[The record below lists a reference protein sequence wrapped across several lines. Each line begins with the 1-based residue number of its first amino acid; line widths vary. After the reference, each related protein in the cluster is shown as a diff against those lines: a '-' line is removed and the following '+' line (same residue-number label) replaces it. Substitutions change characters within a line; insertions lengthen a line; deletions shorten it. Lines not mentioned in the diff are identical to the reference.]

1 MASRFQSSHSSFLFL
16 LLLLSSSLPHSLAS
30 SKKPPAAARK
40 GDIPFI
46 KCQVCEK
53 ISHQIIHQVKKKE
66 SQISPK
72 KVSELQIIE
81 IAENICNLK
90 KEESDWILQIDL
102 VEKGDKLEL
111 IEQGVEGLCNS
122 ECKTIERACQEFPTQ
137 YLEHWTIIV
146 LRGQFQ
152 ISVRPLLYAWYI
164 RNSLVWEIASRWTAT
179 LAQFTSKKL
188 YWMYAF
194 LVRIASCRIAY
205 VLYCASPDI
214 GQLTLCFNGHNCE
227 RKKRIWLSSC
237 QILGYTDTDVAEFV
251 YSTRPSVDQLI
262 NFLCKDLSKACSVK
276 PHPLPADRIAG
287 EAFVA
292 KPAKEAEM
300 DKILRSMEGM
310 PGAPGMKMY
319 SREDLMSGKFGGSE
333 EDDDEDEEDD
343 LSEKLG
349 NILKSKDSPK
359 RDYKQKLLQG
369 FAETGTAIK
378 RHISKVSKHA
388 KSLWRKF
395 TKGSSPAKA
404 KKIDL

>member
-122 ECKTIERACQEFPTQ
+122 ECKTIERACQE
-137 YLEHWTIIV
+137 
-146 LRGQFQ
+146 
-152 ISVRPLLYAWYI
+152 
-164 RNSLVWEIASRWTAT
+164 
-179 LAQFTSKKL
+179 
-188 YWMYAF
+188 
-194 LVRIASCRIAY
+194 
-205 VLYCASPDI
+205 
-214 GQLTLCFNGHNCE
+214 
-227 RKKRIWLSSC
+227 
-237 QILGYTDTDVAEFV
+237 ILGYTDTDVAEFV